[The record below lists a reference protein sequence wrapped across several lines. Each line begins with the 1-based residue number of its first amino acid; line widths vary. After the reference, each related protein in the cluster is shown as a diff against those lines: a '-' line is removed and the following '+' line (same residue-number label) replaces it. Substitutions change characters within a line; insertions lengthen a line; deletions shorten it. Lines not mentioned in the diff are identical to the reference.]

1 MYYPDDVVEQV
12 RLAND
17 IVSVIGEYV
26 TLKKKGT
33 RYFGLCPFHN
43 EKTPSFSVDPAS
55 QMYYCFG
62 CSKGGTVFTFLMEYE
77 NMTYP
82 EAIKALAERA
92 GIVLPEQTY
101 SQKEKEARDRKSRML
116 EMNREAAVYYYN
128 NLRTAKGAQ
137 ALEYL
142 KNRGLSMETIRHFGL
157 GYAGKY
163 SDHLYQHLKEKG
175 FDPVMMKDAGLI
187 DISEKNGVNDRF
199 WNRVMFPIMDQG
211 SRVIGFGGRV
221 LGSGEPKYLNSPQT
235 YVFDKSRNLYGLF
248 AAKKSRKPYFLLC
261 EGYMD
266 VISLHQAGFTHAV
279 ASLGTALTAEHA
291 KLLRRFVKQVLITY
305 DSDGA
310 GVGAAIRAISI
321 LRDADIRTRVVRLAP
336 YKDPDELIK
345 QAGSE
350 EYQKRIDTAEDGFLF
365 VIATEAGKYDL
376 QTPEGKIDFCHA
388 AARLLNDLSEEVE
401 RRSYREEIARRYG
414 LTNEELEQVRIKEA
428 SAPGFKP
435 RQVQPKRTS
444 TVRKAQRTSE
454 RAQQTLVAWMADH
467 DKVIEAVKPFISPD
481 DFPDPM
487 CSRLCRLLYEQHS
500 TGTTDPAAVIDRFE
514 DQDEQEKAAAVLH
527 TDLSDIR
534 SARSPEKALKEL
546 VCQVIIDRLKGQPL
560 NQALEG
566 RKRAETLKTTNIT
579 L

>member
-1 MYYPDDVVEQV
+1 MVFDE
-12 RLAND
+12 R
-17 IVSVIGEYV
+17 
-26 TLKKKGT
+26 KG
-33 RYFGLCPFHN
+33 
-43 EKTPSFSVDPAS
+43 
-55 QMYYCFG
+55 
-62 CSKGGTVFTFLMEYE
+62 
-77 NMTYP
+77 
-82 EAIKALAERA
+82 
-92 GIVLPEQTY
+92 
-101 SQKEKEARDRKSRML
+101 ML
-116 EMNREAAVYYYN
+116 D
-128 NLRTAKGAQ
+128 K
-137 ALEYL
+137 
-142 KNRGLSMETIRHFGL
+142 
-157 GYAGKY
+157 
-163 SDHLYQHLKEKG
+163 
-175 FDPVMMKDAGLI
+175 
-187 DISEKNGVNDRF
+187 F

-221 LGSGEPKYLNSPQT
+221 MGSGEPKYLNSPQT

-365 VIATEAGKYDL
+365 IIATEAGKYDL

>member
-1 MYYPDDVVEQV
+1 MAIPQEFISELRMRADIVDVV
-12 RLAND
+12 
-17 IVSVIGEYV
+17 SSYV
-26 TLKKKGT
+26 KLKRSG
-33 RYFGLCPFHN
+33 RSYLGLCPFHG
-43 EKTPSFSVDPAS
+43 EKTPSFTVSPDKGLF
-55 QMYYCFG
+55 YCFG
-62 CSKGGTVFTFLMEYE
+62 CHVGGDVIGFIKRAE
-77 NMTYP
+77 NLDYI
-82 EAIKALAERA
+82 EAVRLLAQRA
-92 GIVLPEQTY
+92 GMTVPENT
-101 SQKEKEARDRKSRML
+101 ADNGMSR
-116 EMNREAAVYYYN
+116 
-128 NLRTAKGAQ
+128 LRTRIYEANRAAARFYNKQLYTDEGREG
-137 ALEYL
+137 LEYL
-142 KNRGLSMETIRHFGL
+142 RGRMLTDSTITHFGL

-221 LGSGEPKYLNSPQT
+221 MGSGEPKYLNSPQT

-467 DKVIEAVKPFISPD
+467 DKVIA
-481 DFPDPM
+481 
-487 CSRLCRLLYEQHS
+487 
-500 TGTTDPAAVIDRFE
+500 
-514 DQDEQEKAAAVLH
+514 
-527 TDLSDIR
+527 
-534 SARSPEKALKEL
+534 
-546 VCQVIIDRLKGQPL
+546 
-560 NQALEG
+560 
-566 RKRAETLKTTNIT
+566 
-579 L
+579 

>member
-1 MYYPDDVVEQV
+1 
-12 RLAND
+12 
-17 IVSVIGEYV
+17 
-26 TLKKKGT
+26 
-33 RYFGLCPFHN
+33 
-43 EKTPSFSVDPAS
+43 
-55 QMYYCFG
+55 
-62 CSKGGTVFTFLMEYE
+62 
-77 NMTYP
+77 
-82 EAIKALAERA
+82 
-92 GIVLPEQTY
+92 
-101 SQKEKEARDRKSRML
+101 
-116 EMNREAAVYYYN
+116 
-128 NLRTAKGAQ
+128 
-137 ALEYL
+137 
-142 KNRGLSMETIRHFGL
+142 
-157 GYAGKY
+157 
-163 SDHLYQHLKEKG
+163 
-175 FDPVMMKDAGLI
+175 
-187 DISEKNGVNDRF
+187 
-199 WNRVMFPIMDQG
+199 
-211 SRVIGFGGRV
+211 
-221 LGSGEPKYLNSPQT
+221 
-235 YVFDKSRNLYGLF
+235 
-248 AAKKSRKPYFLLC
+248 
-261 EGYMD
+261 MD

-305 DSDGA
+305 DSDAA

-321 LRDADIRTRVVRLAP
+321 LRDADIRTRVVRLTP